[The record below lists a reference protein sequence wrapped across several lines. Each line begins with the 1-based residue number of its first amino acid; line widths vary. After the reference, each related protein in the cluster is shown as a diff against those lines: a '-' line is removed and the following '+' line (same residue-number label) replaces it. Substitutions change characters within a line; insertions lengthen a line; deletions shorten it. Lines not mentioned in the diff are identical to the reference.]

1 MLIVDPAKRLSI
13 DQIIK
18 HKWITVEDD
27 EQFERILKKYSVN
40 NEMEEEEPLCEA
52 VIDYMLQL
60 PAFKRE
66 DIISVS
72 EYSLLLWV
80 DFLIFNL

>member
-1 MLIVDPAKRLSI
+1 MLVVDPARRLSI

-18 HKWITVEDD
+18 HKWIVQEED
-27 EQFERILKKYSVN
+27 EQFDRTLKKYSIN

-60 PAFKRE
+60 PAFKKE

-72 EYSLLLWV
+72 
-80 DFLIFNL
+80 IK